1 MTSWSVYLL
10 RCRDGSIYT
19 GISTDV
25 RRRIGEHE
33 SGGKGAKFLRGK
45 GPLQLVY
52 EREVGSRSTATR
64 LENRIKRLP
73 STDKSNAK
81 VLPRRIDALLAEI
94 EKASADQ

>member
-1 MTSWSVYLL
+1 MTPWSVYLL

-25 RRRIGEHE
+25 RRRMGEHE
-33 SGGKGAKFLRGK
+33 SGKKGAKFLRGK
-45 GPLQLVY
+45 GPLELLY
-52 EREVGSRSTATR
+52 EREVGSRSAATR

-73 STDKSNAK
+73 STDKSNEK

-94 EKASADQ
+94 AKASADQ